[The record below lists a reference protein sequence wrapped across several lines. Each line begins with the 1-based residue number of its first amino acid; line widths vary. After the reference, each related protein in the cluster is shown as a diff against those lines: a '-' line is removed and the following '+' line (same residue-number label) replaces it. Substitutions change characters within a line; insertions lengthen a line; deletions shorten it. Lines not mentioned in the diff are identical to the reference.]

1 MTTELRGRLALVAA
15 LAMATLAAG
24 CRNDMHDQ
32 PKYKGQRGS
41 EFFTDGRSERPLV
54 PGTVAR
60 GHLDDDEQLYTGKLD
75 GQPVTTFPAPV
86 TRAILERG
94 QERYGIYCTPC
105 HDRVGN
111 GNGMIV
117 ERGYRRP
124 PSLHID
130 RLREAPV
137 GHFFDVITG
146 GFGAMPDYAAQ
157 IPVDDRW
164 AIVAYIR
171 ALQLSQ
177 HATLGDV
184 PSEEQAKLVQARG
197 EEAPSAAPAAGEKAP

>member
-1 MTTELRGRLALVAA
+1 LITDRRGRIVLAAALVLAA
-15 LAMATLAAG
+15 LVSG

-32 PKYKGQRGS
+32 PKYKGQRAS
-41 EFFTDGRSERPLV
+41 QFFADGRSERPLV

-60 GHLDDDEQLYTGKLD
+60 GHLDADEQLYTGKLD

-86 TRAILERG
+86 TRAALDRG
-94 QERYGIYCTPC
+94 HERYNIYCTPC

-130 RLREAPV
+130 RLRDAPV
-137 GHFFDVITG
+137 GHFFDVITN

-157 IPVDDRW
+157 IPVEDRW

-171 ALQLSQ
+171 ALELSQ
-177 HATLGDV
+177 HATLADV
-184 PSEEQAKLVQARG
+184 PPAEQAKLAQTSP
-197 EEAPSAAPAAGEKAP
+197 EAPTAAEKPQ